1 MVAWIKVDDSEE
13 FRRIAQAGDMARAL
27 YQIDSMFWDYLKK
40 YENGEMSTVKFNQVN
55 ELWTKFIETKE
66 ENGINLDELYR

>member
-1 MVAWIKVDDSEE
+1 MKAWIKVDDSEE
-13 FRRIAQAGDMARAL
+13 FRRIAQAGDMAKAL
-27 YQIDSMFWDYLKK
+27 YQIDLMFWEYRRR
-40 YENGEMSTVKFNQVN
+40 YENDDISAVKFNQVD